1 MKKRGLF
8 IAGGAVL
15 LCLLLGVYVLLKK
28 NGTEEAAAVEEEDE
42 NEEIVSISGDEI
54 ANLTFELDG
63 SEVTWV
69 KEEDGWYLSGDKEF
83 PVDESKMTTLIS
95 SISSISAERTLEDV
109 SNLKDYGLEN
119 PVNVIKVEKTDEST
133 ETIYV
138 GSKNPS
144 TGDTYICLNDK
155 QDTVYTV
162 GSDLG
167 GTFSGGIY
175 DFAVSE
181 EYPSITGAT
190 ITRIKADKKD
200 NSYTLESNE
209 DSSTGWYI
217 TDGKKN
223 TKEADSTNAGTLQS
237 TVAGL
242 SYSGYYE
249 YDCQDWAAYGLD
261 KPKMEFTVDYTEQV
275 EIQEDESE
283 DQEESGTDENEDTS
297 DEAGSETDGTD
308 SESDSGE
315 DEPTMETVEKS
326 MVLYV
331 GSLSE
336 DGNYYVR
343 LGDSSQVHGMSQ
355 SSIDS
360 LMNGKAFD
368 YWKLSIESIAI
379 SDLDHLDVTYDGDT
393 HTLKRVVT
401 EESDGTEDDKEE
413 TSDES
418 ENTETVT
425 TYYVDDKE
433 ADSQT
438 FMNFYRGALSMV
450 CQSRLEEYK
459 DQNEPEIMLEY
470 YGTDGSKVTIEYIS
484 RDSNF
489 YTVTDQD
496 GNYGLVNKMNVKD
509 LISQWIELMNEQEKK

>member
-109 SNLKDYGLEN
+109 SNLKDYGLES

-261 KPKMEFTVDYTEQV
+261 QPKMELTVDYTEQV
-275 EIQEDESE
+275 EVQEDESE
-283 DQEESGTDENEDTS
+283 D
-297 DEAGSETDGTD
+297 
-308 SESDSGE
+308 
-315 DEPTMETVEKS
+315 VEKS

-343 LGDSSQVHGMSQ
+343 LGDSSEVHGMSQ
-355 SSIDS
+355 SSIDT

-368 YWKLSIESIAI
+368 YWRLSIESIAI
-379 SDLDHLDVTYDGDT
+379 SDLDHLDVTYDGET

-401 EESDGTEDDKEE
+401 EESDETEDDKEE